1 MASTAQISP
10 YSPGMAMSV
19 SVTFWGTRGTIPV
32 PGQHTVRY
40 GGNTPCVSLRDG
52 KGHCLI
58 LDAGT
63 GIRRLG
69 NEIAAD
75 AAAGRVDLFLSHVHW
90 DHIQGLPFFSPMYAE
105 RQEIAVHG
113 PTPVGASLREVL
125 DRQLDPAVYPVPRA
139 ARPARMSVQELRPGE
154 VVEVPGFQVQS
165 CQLSHPGGALGYRI
179 TPNGGGPSVAFLTDN
194 ELGPGGATRVPAG
207 WRDALTT
214 FVGDASL
221 LIHDGMYT
229 PALHVERPG
238 WGHSNALDAVAL
250 AAEASVGELALFHH
264 DPGHDDGQ
272 VDALL
277 AMARAKAPEGLT
289 VSAAC
294 EGWTV
299 TL

>member
-1 MASTAQISP
+1 MASTARISP
-10 YSPGMAMSV
+10 HSPSMAMSV

-32 PGQHTVRY
+32 PGQGTTRF
-40 GGNTPCVSLRDG
+40 GGNTPCVSVRDG
-52 KGHCLI
+52 DGHCLI

-75 AAAGRVDLFLSHVHW
+75 ASARRVDLFLSHVHW
-90 DHIQGLPFFSPMYAE
+90 DHIQGLPFFSPMYSE
-105 RQEIAVHG
+105 RKEICVHG

-139 ARPARMSVQELRPGE
+139 ARPARLTVQEIRPGDE
-154 VVEVPGFQVQS
+154 VEVPGFRVQS

-179 TPNGGGPSVAFLTDN
+179 TPVKGGPAVAFVTDN
-194 ELGPGGATRVPAG
+194 ELGSGGASRVPAG
-207 WRDALTT
+207 WRAALTT
-214 FVGDASL
+214 FVGDAAL

-229 PALHVERPG
+229 PALHAERSG

-250 AAEASVGELALFHH
+250 AAEASVRELALFHH
-264 DPGHDDGQ
+264 DPDHDDGQ
-272 VDALL
+272 IDALI
-277 AMARAKAPEGLT
+277 AMARAAAPEGLT
-289 VSAAC
+289 VSAAR